1 MKHSVLHT
9 ALAAAALF
17 SAGTFGATAAWEP
30 VRPVEFIV
38 PAGTGGGADQMART
52 IQGIVTKHN
61 LMKQPMVV
69 INKSGG
75 AGGEGF
81 LDVKNSTNNPHKII
95 ITLSNLFTTPLATGI
110 PFSWKDMTPVAMLAL
125 DEFVLWVNAEKP
137 FNTVKDY
144 IDAAKA
150 ANGTFKMGGT
160 GSKQEDQ
167 IITEAI
173 Q

>member
-1 MKHSVLHT
+1 MKHAAHT
-9 ALAAAALF
+9 ALGALAALF
-17 SAGTFGATAAWEP
+17 AVGTHPALAAWEP

-52 IQGIVTKHN
+52 IQGIVTKHS
-61 LMKQPMVV
+61 LMKQPLVV

-81 LDVKNSTNNPHKII
+81 LDVKGSANNPHKII

-110 PFSWKDMTPVAMLAL
+110 PFSYKDLTPVAMLAL

-137 FNTVKDY
+137 YKTAKEYLDAVKS
-144 IDAAKA
+144 APRAR
-150 ANGTFKMGGT
+150 
-160 GSKQEDQ
+160 
-167 IITEAI
+167 
-173 Q
+173 